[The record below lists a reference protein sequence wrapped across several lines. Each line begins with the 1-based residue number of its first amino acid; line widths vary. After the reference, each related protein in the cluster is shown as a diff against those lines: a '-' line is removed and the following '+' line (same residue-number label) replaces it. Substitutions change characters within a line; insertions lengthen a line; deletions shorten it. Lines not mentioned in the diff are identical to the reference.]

1 MNRHRCRCG
10 VGVCVRCIC
19 VREGLQCDENCLC
32 FLKICTNRGV
42 EHFQVAEEEEEIVP
56 ADMDFNVLKATL
68 PALAANQD
76 QMQDLVAALANRTF

>member
-1 MNRHRCRCG
+1 
-10 VGVCVRCIC
+10 
-19 VREGLQCDENCLC
+19 
-32 FLKICTNRGV
+32 V